1 MLISHHR
8 ASPQERLFSVYTFSL
23 WTQFCKY
30 QGIASLLLRLISRC
44 YSRLSL
50 YKVLS
55 DWRDKLFPSD
65 FPAVAAKYADN
76 MWTVCSCSAA
86 ECSVLQ
92 SAVIV
97 SQIMLHA
104 IFLSRLS
111 KQPRLYCLIHFYKRM
126 WLILIL
132 DKEISKCIVLKTI
145 CLLSCEFPIGSSF
158 TSVLCSVLN
167 SNTEVSNI

>member
-1 MLISHHR
+1 MSTTLSKFDFVMLISHHR

-104 IFLSRLS
+104 I
-111 KQPRLYCLIHFYKRM
+111 
-126 WLILIL
+126 W
-132 DKEISKCIVLKTI
+132 TI
-145 CLLSCEFPIGSSF
+145 WTCLLF
-158 TSVLCSVLN
+158 TVPHSGICHTLFVVMFLMFLW
-167 SNTEVSNI
+167 IRH

>member
-1 MLISHHR
+1 MSKTFSRFDFVMLISHHW

-30 QGIASLLLRLISRC
+30 QGIAALLLRLMSRC

-55 DWRDKLFPSD
+55 DWRNKLFPSD
-65 FPAVAAKYADN
+65 FPAVAAKNVDN

-92 SAVIV
+92 SAVIA
-97 SQIMLHA
+97 SQLI
-104 IFLSRLS
+104 LSRL
-111 KQPRLYCLIHFYKRM
+111 YCACFLFTVPH
-126 WLILIL
+126 
-132 DKEISKCIVLKTI
+132 SGI
-145 CLLSCEFPIGSSF
+145 CHTLFVMVF
-158 TSVLCSVLN
+158 F
-167 SNTEVSNI
+167 EVFMN